1 MPAVGKGSTVL
12 VTGVTGYIAAWAAEL
27 LLKDGYKVIGTVR
40 DEQKANGLK
49 EMFDEFGDNFH
60 LATVRDL
67 QEQGAFDEVA
77 RKVDGILHI
86 ASPFHFNTKDVK
98 KDLIQPAV
106 NGTLNLL
113 KAAAQSKTV
122 SRVVV
127 TSSFAAMMDQRE
139 APFTFT
145 EEVWNKSSSVEIEKD
160 NTNSFHGYL
169 ASKAEAEQAAW
180 DFVKNEQP
188 SFDLAVI
195 NPVYVFGP
203 VVHPVKDANSINTS
217 VGMIF
222 STLSG
227 KDIPNEGDHQNFV
240 DVRDVARA
248 HVRALQNEEAGGH
261 RHITS
266 AGPFGHGQIAGIL
279 KRNFPEAK
287 IQQPKS
293 EELPNTGFTAKSL
306 NAKNLNIDYIPLE
319 KSIVDTAKS
328 IQRFL

>member
-12 VTGVTGYIAAWAAEL
+12 VTGVTGFIGAWAAEIL
-27 LLKDGYKVIGTVR
+27 LQEGYKVIGTVR
-40 DEQKANGLK
+40 DEQKASQLK
-49 EMFDEFGDNFH
+49 ETFDKYGDAFR
-60 LATVRDL
+60 LATVKDL
-67 QEQGAFDEVA
+67 QEEGAFNEVA
-77 RKVDGILHI
+77 RRVDGILHV

-98 KDLIQPAV
+98 KDLIEPAV

-113 KAAAQSKTV
+113 KSAAQSKTV

-127 TSSFAAMMDQRE
+127 TSSFAAMMEQKE

-145 EEVWNKSSSVEIEKD
+145 EEVWNKSSSKEVEKD

-169 ASKAEAEQAAW
+169 ASKSEAEQAAW
-180 DFVKNEQP
+180 DFVKNEKP

-203 VVHPVKDANSINTS
+203 VVQPVKDAESLNTS
-217 VGMIF
+217 AGMIF
-222 STLSG
+222 ATLSG
-227 KDIPNEGDHQNFV
+227 KDIPNEGNHQNYV

-266 AGPFGHGQIAGIL
+266 AGPFGQGQIAGIL
-279 KRNFPEAK
+279 KKHFPEAK
-287 IQQPKS
+287 VQQPKT
-293 EELPNTGFTAKSL
+293 EELPKTGLTAESL
-306 NAKNLNIDYIPLE
+306 TAKNLGIDYIPLE
-319 KSIVDTAKS
+319 KSVVDTAESLK
-328 IQRFL
+328 RFL